1 MPVGILFFCPAK
13 VCPCLSLKQ
22 GITRNGHMSES
33 AALPFFAD
41 WNDALTAVVHALG
54 GFKRAGLELRPEL
67 QTKHEAAAQWL
78 RDCLNAEK
86 RDRLSPDQVLYLLR
100 RAREINFHAAKYW
113 FDSELGYQQGPPI
126 APRDELATLLHRQEQ
141 LLAEFRH
148 QADRIERLTRP

>member
-1 MPVGILFFCPAK
+1 MRSPRSC
-13 VCPCLSLKQ
+13 
-22 GITRNGHMSES
+22 TRW
-33 AALPFFAD
+33 A
-41 WNDALTAVVHALG
+41 

-141 LLAEFRH
+141 LPPGRSHRAPH
-148 QADRIERLTRP
+148 QASAAVAQERGLKIFLPFASTIGDTL

>member
-1 MPVGILFFCPAK
+1 MLTIPA
-13 VCPCLSLKQ
+13 PC
-22 GITRNGHMSES
+22 
-33 AALPFFAD
+33 
-41 WNDALTAVVHALG
+41 TA
-54 GFKRAGLELRPEL
+54 RRRPWRSHH
-67 QTKHEAAAQWL
+67 HETETPAAQWL

-148 QADRIERLTRP
+148 QADRIERLTRPPLQSLKSVA